1 MVSGIISIL
10 IGLTVGL
17 WLTYA
22 VGSNNV
28 LMGLFDSWWHWVFGQ
43 PWGDVADLGIPEPLW
58 QHIIAG
64 IILMLIVSVLNFKFA
79 WWPLEPAG
87 VAAAFGS
94 SGTGYLLPAGIAWL
108 IKKLVLRIGGTK
120 LNGNV
125 AMPIAIGF
133 LVGYWFLL
141 FIGGLLG
148 MIQFFLPK

>member
-1 MVSGIISIL
+1 M
-10 IGLTVGL
+10 
-17 WLTYA
+17 
-22 VGSNNV
+22 
-28 LMGLFDSWWHWVFGQ
+28 
-43 PWGDVADLGIPEPLW
+43 
-58 QHIIAG
+58 
-64 IILMLIVSVLNFKFA
+64 
-79 WWPLEPAG
+79 WPLEPAG

-120 LNGNV
+120 LNDNV